1 MGVIFVW
8 TQIVDIVNAINK
20 KLKVP
25 GKHLFPPPPSC
36 LPVQT
41 KSPAPSGLF
50 VIYNQQKNLQNL
62 YR

>member
-8 TQIVDIVNAINK
+8 IQIADIVNAINK

-36 LPVQT
+36 LPVKQ
-41 KSPAPSGLF
+41 KARLLPGFLLF
-50 VIYNQQKNLQNL
+50 
-62 YR
+62 